1 MSLRSSPRPL
11 PFLLEWDSAGRGA
24 LGPQAYVRYHPCL
37 VNEGMGDA
45 QPTRAHRMI
54 GSPIAIAA
62 IVASPLVLAAI
73 LLATRP
79 WAPVLDMA
87 MTELRVR
94 DVGTRHTPLIGLP
107 GRIGT
112 FPEQGSHPGPLSFYL
127 LAPFYRLTGARA
139 WGLELGSVAI
149 NTAAVALLV
158 WIGHRR
164 AGLLGT
170 IAFGAIAAVAVRG
183 YGLNVLT
190 HPWNPYFPV
199 LLWLVVLAA
208 AWSVLVGDHW
218 MAVVAVVTASVA
230 AQTHVSY
237 LLNAIAMSV
246 LVLAALGWRL
256 RRPDERPTV
265 LRPFLVTLGIGAV
278 LWIPPFVDQ
287 LFRDPGNITML
298 VRHFA
303 SDPPEPAIGIGEGVR
318 VFLRHLDAP
327 SAFVDL
333 VLHSNAFVH
342 RSGLEHGTP
351 ILGALVLAL
360 WIAAAIAAHRM
371 RNARLD
377 ALNLVIS
384 VALITGFVSTVRIF
398 GKVWYYLTLWAWG
411 TTLTMVLSITWTAW
425 SLLRRRGAAEGEP
438 VDDRAIV
445 VLGAVTIAVCTAMS
459 LGAAMMLD
467 VPEPQLSDGLR
478 AVVPSTEQALDDA
491 IGPAVG
497 GDGRYLVRWNDAL
510 LIGSQGYGL
519 VNELERDGF
528 HVGVPEPYHV
538 PVTPQRVFDEGT
550 YDAEIQFVSGKYID
564 EARARDGFVEVA
576 HADVRSDAERAR
588 FGELRERVFTRLTEV
603 GREDLLAK
611 VDANLFGASLDPDL
625 PRDIVDDMSEM
636 LLIGEPVAVF
646 LAPPGSGNDAG

>member
-1 MSLRSSPRPL
+1 
-11 PFLLEWDSAGRGA
+11 
-24 LGPQAYVRYHPCL
+24 
-37 VNEGMGDA
+37 MGDA
-45 QPTRAHRMI
+45 QPTRARRII
-54 GSPIAIAA
+54 GSPTAIAA

-112 FPEQGSHPGPLSFYL
+112 LAEQGSHPGPLSFYL

-170 IAFGAIAAVAVRG
+170 VAFGAIAAVAVRG

-208 AWSVLVGDHW
+208 AWSVLVGDYW
-218 MAVVAVVTASVA
+218 MAVLAVVTASVA

-246 LVLAALGWRL
+246 LVLGAMGWRL
-256 RRPDERPTV
+256 RRHDERPAV

-287 LFRDPGNITML
+287 LFRDPGNITLL

-333 VLHSNAFVH
+333 VLHSNAFIH
-342 RSGLEHGTP
+342 RSELEHGTP

-360 WIAAAIAAHRM
+360 WIAASIAAHRM
-371 RNARLD
+371 RHARLD
-377 ALNLVIS
+377 ALNVVIS
-384 VALITGFVSTVRIF
+384 IALITGFVSTVRIF

-411 TTLTMVLSITWTAW
+411 TTLMMLLSMAWTAW

-438 VDDRAIV
+438 VDNRAIV
-445 VLGAVTIAVCTAMS
+445 VLGAVTIGVCTAMS
-459 LGAAMMLD
+459 LGAAIVLD

-478 AVVPSTEQALDDA
+478 AVVPATEQAIDDA
-491 IGPAVG
+491 AGPAVG
-497 GDGRYLVRWNDAL
+497 RDGRYLVRWKDAL

-519 VNELERDGF
+519 VNELERDGY

-550 YDAEIQFVSGKYID
+550 YDAEIQFVSGDFI
-564 EARARDGFVEVA
+564 EQARQRDGFVEVA
-576 HADVRSDAERAR
+576 HADVRSDAERQR
-588 FGELRERVFTRLTEV
+588 FGELRERVLTRLTEV
-603 GREDLLAK
+603 GREDLIAE
-611 VDANLFGASLDPDL
+611 VDSNLFGASLDSDL

-636 LLIGEPVAVF
+636 LLIGQPVAVF
-646 LAPPGSGNDAG
+646 LAPPGSGND